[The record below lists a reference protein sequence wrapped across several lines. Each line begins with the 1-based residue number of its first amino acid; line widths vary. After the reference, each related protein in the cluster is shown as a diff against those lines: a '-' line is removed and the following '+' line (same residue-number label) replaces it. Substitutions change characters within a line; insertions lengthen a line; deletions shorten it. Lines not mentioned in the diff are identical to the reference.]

1 MILKIEFFIKIV
13 IWLTCLIVIRKYNP
27 DMKKFLISIFLFTI
41 CSVVLTG
48 FVGIASPKLNE
59 QFKLT
64 ALGERNPVS
73 QSDEVVLLGMHVDGK
88 EVGIGIPEEGKWFWG
103 SYYMWRNENDLRQPE
118 GTTHSVTFNIPLGW
132 ERYIELA
139 TNQWNGY
146 VHIECLGQSQIYD
159 TYSEEWGT
167 MKVSLPSS
175 IKRNLILQH
184 TLQTII
190 YGLVMFGELGLCIC
204 LTRKDYVL
212 CKKGKNFIKY
222 NLHYFACGIIAAMMF
237 LQMLCYA
244 DNNTFWNDEI
254 WQINF
259 CLTHENPLKT
269 LLISHNTYYTDL
281 VGNTILSLWY
291 QIAPYGEKWLLLPQ
305 ELAVAVGVY
314 IVGIATNCLQGLRT
328 AIFATIIGASFSSL
342 VFQCAYE
349 FRTYGFL
356 FLWCS
361 ITFYFYIKLRKE
373 KDCSWKKIMLLG
385 VMLWLPASS
394 HIFGVFFS
402 AGLVLTDLILALQKQ
417 LPIKWIQSYI
427 IAGMLYIPWL
437 YNMICYDALSIH
449 AGWQSRPT
457 VQGIFWLLKYLTGW
471 SVPWFFLLFVGICS
485 TLYSIKYEQS
495 MSKDNANLE
504 IAPVIV
510 LSFVILLVFV
520 YGRYI
525 NLSATMWL
533 ERYFIVLFPIT
544 MYLCAKGADVL
555 CSAIIR
561 KEVIFA
567 VCGAIVIHSFINNL
581 SVLSQ
586 PAPTSYQH
594 FKEAADWFYTQQN
607 VVYNDDTL
615 IVYAPDAPAE
625 AWQEYY
631 TTRQGL
637 RDPLEVVSQFSL
649 SEKDLLNKN
658 LVYFYYEHVGILDG
672 PKNILEQNGLVE
684 VADDNYLKIRTY
696 MRQ

>member
-204 LTRKDYVL
+204 LTRKDYFL

-281 VGNTILSLWY
+281 VGNTILSL
-291 QIAPYGEKWLLLPQ
+291 
-305 ELAVAVGVY
+305 
-314 IVGIATNCLQGLRT
+314 
-328 AIFATIIGASFSSL
+328 
-342 VFQCAYE
+342 
-349 FRTYGFL
+349 
-356 FLWCS
+356 
-361 ITFYFYIKLRKE
+361 
-373 KDCSWKKIMLLG
+373 
-385 VMLWLPASS
+385 
-394 HIFGVFFS
+394 
-402 AGLVLTDLILALQKQ
+402 
-417 LPIKWIQSYI
+417 
-427 IAGMLYIPWL
+427 
-437 YNMICYDALSIH
+437 
-449 AGWQSRPT
+449 
-457 VQGIFWLLKYLTGW
+457 
-471 SVPWFFLLFVGICS
+471 
-485 TLYSIKYEQS
+485 
-495 MSKDNANLE
+495 
-504 IAPVIV
+504 
-510 LSFVILLVFV
+510 
-520 YGRYI
+520 
-525 NLSATMWL
+525 
-533 ERYFIVLFPIT
+533 
-544 MYLCAKGADVL
+544 
-555 CSAIIR
+555 
-561 KEVIFA
+561 
-567 VCGAIVIHSFINNL
+567 
-581 SVLSQ
+581 
-586 PAPTSYQH
+586 
-594 FKEAADWFYTQQN
+594 
-607 VVYNDDTL
+607 
-615 IVYAPDAPAE
+615 
-625 AWQEYY
+625 
-631 TTRQGL
+631 
-637 RDPLEVVSQFSL
+637 
-649 SEKDLLNKN
+649 
-658 LVYFYYEHVGILDG
+658 
-672 PKNILEQNGLVE
+672 
-684 VADDNYLKIRTY
+684 
-696 MRQ
+696 